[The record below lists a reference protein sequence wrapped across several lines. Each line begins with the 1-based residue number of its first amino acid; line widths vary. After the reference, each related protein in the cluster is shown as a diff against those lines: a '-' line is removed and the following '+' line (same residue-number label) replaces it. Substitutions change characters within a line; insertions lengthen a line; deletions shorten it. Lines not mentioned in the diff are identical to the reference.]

1 MCMKMLQNV
10 TISRFLT
17 ISLLSALG
25 FFPARLSAQ
34 DTGFVVDKIIAKVD
48 NYIVLKSELELAYQ
62 SYLAEG
68 NPASEEARCEL
79 FNRLILN
86 KLMVA
91 KAEIDSVIVTDIEVD
106 GNTDQRMQMILQ
118 SSGNSPEQL
127 ERTYGKTL
135 EQIKMELRDQ
145 IREQLLSREMTT
157 RITKNITVTPSEIR
171 RFYNRIPTDSLPFFS
186 SDVEVAQIVRVAK
199 VSNAQKEEAKSKLIG
214 LREQILSGANFS
226 ELALKN
232 SEDPSAQQNG
242 GEMGYVGRGAMV
254 PQFEA
259 VAFKL
264 KLGEISQPFE
274 SPFGFHILQLL
285 DRRGNEYNSRH
296 ILISAVPS
304 AIDIA
309 NAEKFLD
316 SLRTLVLNDSIK
328 FEQAAKEYSDD
339 QRTKGSGGYFTDDD
353 GGTKISMRDIDPI
366 VYQNIDL
373 MKVGDISKPLVYRTD
388 DGKDAARILYFK
400 KKLPPHEANLK
411 DDWGRIQSSALAE
424 KKDKALDKWFNKA
437 RQDVFIN
444 IDPAFNSCKILQ

>member
-10 TISRFLT
+10 KISRFLAT
-17 ISLLSALG
+17 SILSAVGL
-25 FFPARLSAQ
+25 FSSAAMAQ
-34 DTGFVVDKIIAKVD
+34 DTGLVVDKIIGKVD

-62 SYLAEG
+62 AYLAEG
-68 NPASEEARCEL
+68 NPASEDARCEL

-106 GNTDQRMQMILQ
+106 NNTDQRMQMILQ

-127 ERTYGKTL
+127 ERAYGKTL
-135 EQIKMELRDQ
+135 EQIKLELREQ

-157 RITKNITVTPSEIR
+157 RITKNISVTPAEIR
-171 RFYNRIPTDSLPFFS
+171 KFYNKIPLDSLPFYS
-186 SDVEVAQIVRVAK
+186 SDVEVAQIVRIAK
-199 VSNAQKEEAKSKLIG
+199 VSDSQKEEARKKLTE
-214 LREQILSGANFS
+214 LRERILNGENFNQ
-226 ELALKN
+226 LAMKN
-232 SEDPSAQQNG
+232 SEDPSAQYNG

-259 VAFKL
+259 QAFKL

-274 SPFGFHILQLL
+274 SPFGFHIMQLI

-304 AIDIA
+304 ATDIA
-309 NAEKFLD
+309 NAEKYLD
-316 SLRTLVLNDSIK
+316 SLRTMIMRDSIT
-328 FEQAAKEYSDD
+328 FEKAAKEYSDD
-339 QRTKGSGGYFTDDD
+339 QATKGGGGFFTDED
-353 GGTKISMRDIDPI
+353 GSTKISMRDIDPV
-366 VYQNIDL
+366 VYLNIDT
-373 MKVGDISKPLVYRTD
+373 MKVGNLSKPLVYRTD

-400 KKLPPHEANLK
+400 KKLPPHQANLK
-411 DDWGRIQSSALAE
+411 DDWSRIQSAALAE
-424 KKDKALDKWFNKA
+424 KKDKALDKWFSKA

-444 IDPAFNSCKILQ
+444 VDPAYNGCKLLE